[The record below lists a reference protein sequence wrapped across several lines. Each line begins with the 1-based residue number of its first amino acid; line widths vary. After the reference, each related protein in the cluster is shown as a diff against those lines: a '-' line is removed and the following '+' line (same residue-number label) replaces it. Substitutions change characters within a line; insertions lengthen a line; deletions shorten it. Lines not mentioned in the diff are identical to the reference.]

1 MLSQNAEKSKC
12 SKISCNTTC
21 PLGNVKDR
29 DGCNTCHCLKSGVYQ
44 GDILI
49 TGNIKVMVKN

>member
-1 MLSQNAEKSKC
+1 MFSQNAEKSEC
-12 SKISCNTTC
+12 LKITCNTTC

-29 DGCNTCHCLKSGVYQ
+29 DGCNTCQCLKSGVYQ

-49 TGNIKVMVKN
+49 TGYIKNSFI